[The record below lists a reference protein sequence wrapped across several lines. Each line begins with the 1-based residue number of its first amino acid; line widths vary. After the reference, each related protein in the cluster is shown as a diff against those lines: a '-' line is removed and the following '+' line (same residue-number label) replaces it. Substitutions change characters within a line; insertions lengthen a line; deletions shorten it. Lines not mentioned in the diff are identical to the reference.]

1 MGRTSRGG
9 QSRPPSLLAFIVAV
23 AFVFGGYYL
32 FQGVQN
38 FVRTGGLGVDEST
51 QRAGIANTA
60 TAQRV
65 TRFAP
70 QSAMTLRPTA
80 TPLPECQN
88 FRVSVPAGI
97 VREAPLASATVIT
110 QFTQGTIVCVLGRET
125 NSEWYMLDLNANTRR
140 IDLAYMHET
149 VIEAVNPTPTATHT
163 LVPSATFTPEAT
175 GISPTAAAVSA
186 TPLGNPE
193 AGLPT
198 RAEPMQLA
206 TVTVTPAPS

>member
-1 MGRTSRGG
+1 MGRSSRSG

-32 FQGVQN
+32 FQGVQS
-38 FVRTGGLGVDEST
+38 FVRTGGLGVDEAT

-88 FRVSVPAGI
+88 FRVNVPAGI
-97 VREAPLASATVIT
+97 VREAPSAGATVVT
-110 QFTQGTIVCVLGRET
+110 QLTQGTIVCVLGRET
-125 NSEWYMLDLNANTRR
+125 NSEWYTLDLNANTRR

-149 VIEAVNPTPTATHT
+149 VIEAENPTPTLTRT
-163 LVPSATFTPEAT
+163 LVPSATPMPEDTPVQPTIRAAT
-175 GISPTAAAVSA
+175 AR
-186 TPLGNPE
+186 PLTDPE

-198 RAEPMQLA
+198 RADPMRLA
-206 TVTVTPAPS
+206 MVTLTPAAP